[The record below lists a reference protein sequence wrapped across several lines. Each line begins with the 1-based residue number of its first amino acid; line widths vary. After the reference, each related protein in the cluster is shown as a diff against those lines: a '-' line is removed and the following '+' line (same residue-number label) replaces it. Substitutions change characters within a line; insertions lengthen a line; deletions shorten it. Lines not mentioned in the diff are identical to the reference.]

1 MISQKTC
8 AKVQKIF
15 DIRKFPDEIGHYLPI
30 LPFAFTY
37 FVCCT
42 LFVASGFNQEYIPLD
57 FLDSELIIPLDFF
70 KIMLFIRLYF
80 CKTLRNS
87 FIFCTFAPD
96 FIT

>member
-1 MISQKTC
+1 MC
-8 AKVQKIF
+8 
-15 DIRKFPDEIGHYLPI
+15 KFPDEIGHYLQFCLLHLPI

-37 FVCCT
+37 FVSCT
-42 LFVASGFNQEYIPLD
+42 LFVASGFNQEYVPLD

-87 FIFCTFAPD
+87 FIFCTFAAFPA
-96 FIT
+96 FIAFSC